1 MNFRFANIFTASLR
15 ETATYRQKF
24 INVTAIDLQ
33 MNPAKPKLYFRDW
46 IIIKTRFSGLGAIFL
61 YKNRKNPRFQL
72 IFPKRTGGGPET
84 KKGATVNFT
93 VTP

>member
-33 MNPAKPKLYFRDW
+33 MNPAKPKL
-46 IIIKTRFSGLGAIFL
+46 
-61 YKNRKNPRFQL
+61 
-72 IFPKRTGGGPET
+72 
-84 KKGATVNFT
+84 
-93 VTP
+93 